1 MEVIP
6 EPAKNTASVLVLTMP
21 SYVSKTPFAVISG
34 SGETDYVC
42 GACNVVIA
50 SRVDRGRIV
59 NLVFKCLNCQSFNV
73 VRGT

>member
-6 EPAKNTASVLVLTMP
+6 EPAKNTASVLALATP
-21 SYVSKTPFAVISG
+21 SYVSNTPFAAISG

-42 GACNVVIA
+42 GACMVVIA
-50 SRVDRGRIV
+50 SRVDRGSII